1 VQFNRRIKQIL
12 EAVADVPPPP
22 PAIIQ
27 KSINTILTFDDI
39 LNFIKQ
45 HEGVRPHVY
54 LDSKGIPT
62 VGIGFNLLRPDAKS
76 MISNLGLDY
85 DKVLSGT
92 QDLSDQQMHNLF
104 SACLKIAYADAK
116 KYIPS
121 FDNLPRDIKLGI
133 LDLSF
138 NLGFNRLSKF
148 TKTKEFIVR
157 GDYRSAANEL
167 KNSKWA
173 TQVGKRA
180 KNIIKL
186 FSSVS

>member
-1 VQFNRRIKQIL
+1 MQFNRRIKQLL

-22 PAIIQ
+22 AIIQ
-27 KSINTILTFDDI
+27 RSINTVLTFDNVLD
-39 LNFIKQ
+39 FIKQ
-45 HEGVRPHVY
+45 HEGVKPHVY

-85 DKVLSGT
+85 NKVLSGT
-92 QDLSDQQMHNLF
+92 QDLSNQQMHDLF
-104 SACLKIAYADAK
+104 NASLKIAYADAK

-121 FDNLPRDIKLGI
+121 FDNLPRDIKLGV
-133 LDLSF
+133 LDMSF

-148 TKTKEFIVR
+148 IKTKEFIMK
-157 GDYRSAANEL
+157 GDYKSAANEL

-180 KNIIKL
+180 NNIIKL